1 MARRRRQALR
11 VTGRSLNSSQS
22 AGLMPFQGS
31 VKYRLQ
37 GLGRGTPVLIS
48 IQILRLRGSGA

>member
-1 MARRRRQALR
+1 
-11 VTGRSLNSSQS
+11 
-22 AGLMPFQGS
+22 MPFQGS

-48 IQILRLRGSGA
+48 IQILRSRESGA